1 MEEYAITK
9 QRKAEVAVLFS
20 DKVDFKTR
28 KIVRDKREQYIMR
41 KQKILQENITTVCQS
56 M

>member
-1 MEEYAITK
+1 MEEDAITK

-41 KQKILQENITTVCQS
+41 KHRKFSKKT
-56 M
+56 